1 MPLKSK
7 MICALA
13 GTCLLV
19 GLFATPTSAYR
30 GRQDDKGTGEKKK
43 KDGDKPKKDGD
54 KAKKGDSDNAKD
66 AHPTLWQEPSNIE
79 SRDLFY
85 GPGGRDAAPDPAD
98 KFTFVRRSSSGTSE
112 KIIVDDGKGR
122 SWTVKFGAEARPE
135 TAASR
140 IVWAVGYHVDQVYF
154 VKRTHIEGRGGFD
167 IWDVRF
173 ERRDDGFKEI
183 GLWQWDMS
191 PFNGTREL
199 QGLKVLM
206 ALLNNWDL
214 KDVNNKI
221 VQPNK
226 SSGGDR
232 SERVFY
238 VADLGATLGSTGSFF
253 QKLPFFKSAPAG
265 SKGVPD
271 SYANQV
277 FIDSVSGGHVHFHY
291 EGKNPRVLEGITVEN
306 ARWMGNLL
314 GRLSDKQLSDA
325 FRAAGFTDNES
336 ATYVRATRGRIDQLR
351 ALK

>member
-1 MPLKSK
+1 MPLKTRL
-7 MICALA
+7 ICALA
-13 GTCLLV
+13 GTLLLV
-19 GLFATPTSAYR
+19 GLFAAPTPAHLLA
-30 GRQDDKGTGEKKK
+30 QDDKGAKAKK
-43 KDGDKPKKDGD
+43 KDGDKPKKGD
-54 KAKKGDSDNAKD
+54 ADNAKD
-66 AHPTLWQEPSNIE
+66 NHPVLWQEPADIE

-85 GPGGRDAAPDPAD
+85 GRGGREAAPNPAD
-98 KFTFVRRSSSGTSE
+98 KFTFVKRSSSGTSE
-112 KIIVDDGKGR
+112 KIIVDDNKGR

-140 IVWAVGYHVDQVYF
+140 IVWAVGYHVDQDYF
-154 VKRTHIEGRGGFD
+154 VKRVHIEGRGGFD
-167 IWDVRF
+167 VWDVRF

-183 GLWQWDMS
+183 GLWQWNAS

-232 SERVFY
+232 GERIFY

-253 QKLPFFKSAPAG
+253 QKLPFFGSAPAG

-271 SYANQV
+271 SFASQA
-277 FIDSVSGGHVHFHY
+277 FIDRVSGGHVHFHY
-291 EGKNPRVLEGITVEN
+291 EGKNPGALEGITVEN
-306 ARWMGNLL
+306 ARWIGNLL

-325 FRAAGFTDNES
+325 FRSAGFTDNET
-336 ATYVRATRGRIDQLR
+336 ATYVHAARSRIDQLK